1 MQVIAGRFD
10 PDEQHIPFDMF
21 TGSCGASAREG
32 LIEEYEIGHLINLRQ
47 EPVGKSAT
55 TAAGN
60 FASSATGRNR

>member
-1 MQVIAGRFD
+1 
-10 PDEQHIPFDMF
+10 MF

-55 TAAGN
+55 A
-60 FASSATGRNR
+60 ATGNLPAQQLDGTVEDPVVVRLH